1 MMTRDNIASH
11 EIIGLEA
18 QIVESYNKQVV
29 GISGKVVDETKFM
42 FTLDTSKGIKKF
54 PKDTSRWKFSFANG
68 QAEIDGTKLTKR
80 SYERIGVKA

>member
-11 EIIGLEA
+11 ELIGLEI
-18 QIVESYNKQVV
+18 QIVESSNSQVI

-42 FTLDTSKGIKKF
+42 FMVETNKGLKKF
-54 PKDTSRWKFSFANG
+54 PKESSRWKFTFGNSEAK
-68 QAEIDGTKLTKR
+68 IDGTKLTKR